1 MAGEK
6 ARRMSIVVVDVT
18 SLKERPKIMQMKLLS
33 KDACLVATMQ
43 SMKMERG
50 SCLLVRKLN

>member
-6 ARRMSIVVVDVT
+6 ARRSIAVVDVT
-18 SLKERPKIMQMKLLS
+18 PLKERPKIMQMKLLS

-43 SMKMERG
+43 SMEMERG